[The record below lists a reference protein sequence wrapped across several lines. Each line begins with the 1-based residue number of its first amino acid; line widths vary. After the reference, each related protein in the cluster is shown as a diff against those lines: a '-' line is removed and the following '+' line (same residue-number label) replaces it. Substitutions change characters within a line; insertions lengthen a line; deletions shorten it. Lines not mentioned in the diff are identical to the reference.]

1 MKKSRRVVRRQ
12 PRGRGREI
20 PLRVIVLAAGV
31 GSRMRSSI
39 PQALHHVGGRT
50 LLEAVLETAE
60 KLSPAKIIAVVGPA
74 GASRGV
80 VLAGHPVTIMVQDAP
95 ARAGASARKALAA
108 LDDGGGPVLVLSAD
122 VPLLR
127 PETLD
132 LLWQRQ
138 RQRRLDLAFLSF
150 RPPEPA
156 DFGRVV
162 RDRAGCVRRIARPKG
177 ESAGPGRIAEVN
189 AGVYCFGA
197 GGLQRALAGFR
208 ANGNSL
214 EEELAEAVGI
224 LASGGGRVE
233 AVEASDWREAWGI
246 RTRRDLAAA
255 EEIERRRGI
264 ERALDAGASV
274 VDPSTT
280 RIGPRVA
287 IEPDAVIHPF
297 VSLEGRTTLGEG
309 CEILPFTR
317 IADSVVEARA
327 VVGPHCDLEGARV
340 GRRARVGPF
349 ARLRPETVLEEDVR
363 VGNFVE
369 TKKVVLRRGA
379 KASHLS
385 YLGDAEI
392 GEETNIGAGVITC
405 NYDGKRKHR
414 TLIGREAFIGSDT
427 QLVAPVKVGD
437 RAWVGAGS
445 TITRDVPDGALA
457 LTRVP
462 QVNEEGWVERRKKR
476 TKSR

>member
-1 MKKSRRVVRRQ
+1 
-12 PRGRGREI
+12 
-20 PLRVIVLAAGV
+20 
-31 GSRMRSSI
+31 MRSSI
-39 PQALHHVGGRT
+39 PQALHRVGGRT

-60 KLSPAKIIAVVGPA
+60 KLSPGRLICVVGA
-74 GASRGV
+74 RGSLEV
-80 VLAGHPVTIMVQDAP
+80 VLAGHPATVIVQDPSRGAGEA
-95 ARAGASARKALAA
+95 ARQALTA
-108 LDDGGGPVLVLSAD
+108 LHEGSGPILVLSAD

-127 PETLD
+127 SETLD

-138 RQRRLDLAFLSF
+138 RRERLDLVFLSF

-162 RDRAGCVRRIARPKG
+162 RDRAGRVRRILQPKDA
-177 ESAGPGRIAEVN
+177 STGPRRIAEVN
-189 AGVYCFGA
+189 AGVYCFA
-197 GGLQRALAGFR
+197 ADALPRALEGLK
-208 ANGNSL
+208 GNRVSS
-214 EEELAEAVGI
+214 EDDLAEAVGI
-224 LASGGGRVE
+224 LASGTGRVE
-233 AVEASDWREAWGI
+233 AVEAPDWREAWGI

-255 EEIERRRGI
+255 EEIERRRGV
-264 ERALDAGASV
+264 ERALDAGATV

-317 IADSVVEARA
+317 ISDSVVQAQA

-369 TKKVVLRRGA
+369 TKKAVLRRGA

-405 NYDGKRKHR
+405 NYDGEKKHH
-414 TLIGREAFIGSDT
+414 TSVGRAAFIGSGS

-437 RAWVGAGS
+437 GAWVGAGS

-457 LTRVP
+457 LTRVR
-462 QVNEEGWVERRKKR
+462 QENDEGWAERRKRKPR
-476 TKSR
+476 ERGNGGTG